1 MAARVASP
9 WPDDSGK
16 ETKDMTAKKVG
27 NRLLV
32 EVASPR
38 DGTAPDGGASGTAGT
53 SKASTVRSRRIRK
66 VPRSVVKNLAE
77 SPLGWLL
84 ARGHLCERQFAA
96 GEQLRSDWERAQL
109 APRVTANLDAPPNGR
124 TRRGAPIPNDPTAA
138 QLAAKRRFEAAVAT
152 VGPGLTDILWRVV
165 CSGEAMRDAEQAL
178 GWPARAG
185 KLVLVMALDRL
196 ANFYRLR

>member
-1 MAARVASP
+1 
-9 WPDDSGK
+9 
-16 ETKDMTAKKVG
+16 
-27 NRLLV
+27 L
-32 EVASPR
+32 
-38 DGTAPDGGASGTAGT
+38 
-53 SKASTVRSRRIRK
+53 
-66 VPRSVVKNLAE
+66 
-77 SPLGWLL
+77 
-84 ARGHLCERQFAA
+84 
-96 GEQLRSDWERAQL
+96 ERAQL